1 VLQSKSQFHS
11 GRGVVRLFGE
21 GTSPWG
27 QTLNPSLAHFIQL
40 QRSLSIAC
48 PDAPLQ
54 ATTGLGTLPHV
65 MAPSTIRLH
74 VDAEVSLAVRRA
86 PGRSIGAI
94 LRCSVGDGCDLT
106 IWGGLELEMPGKR
119 REPALASAMTPA
131 LFSLAFW
138 CVSRSPDDALS
149 LFVAPT
155 DKEARIRELEAL
167 AALSRCAQ

>member
-1 VLQSKSQFHS
+1 MLQSKSQFHS

-40 QRSLSIAC
+40 QRSLSIAY

-74 VDAEVSLAVRRA
+74 VDAGLQRAQRGAGILIQVRASTPNQLRRGSRALILAYDAAARRYLVQETTE
-86 PGRSIGAI
+86 GEI
-94 LRCSVGDGCDLT
+94 
-106 IWGGLELEMPGKR
+106 
-119 REPALASAMTPA
+119 
-131 LFSLAFW
+131 
-138 CVSRSPDDALS
+138 
-149 LFVAPT
+149 
-155 DKEARIRELEAL
+155 
-167 AALSRCAQ
+167 